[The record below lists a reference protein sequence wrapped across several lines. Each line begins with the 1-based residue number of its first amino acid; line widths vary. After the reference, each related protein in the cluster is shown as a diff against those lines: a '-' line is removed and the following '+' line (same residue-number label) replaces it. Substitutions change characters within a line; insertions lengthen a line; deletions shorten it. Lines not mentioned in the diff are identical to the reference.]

1 MAAIQNIE
9 SLPKS
14 RFFYSIS
21 FLLLA
26 AKSFVPCLDPC
37 RNSAHQIAAIF
48 VSSRWWGVSIQQI
61 RIKGSG
67 ALSTISPPLFCVKEA
82 LSQREIDTVEGIF
95 KYSFAILNLS
105 SREHL
110 TFNFGHLFL
119 SSASSGFNF
128 RGSVHNFNGYS
139 ITI

>member
-26 AKSFVPCLDPC
+26 AKSFVPCLDLC
-37 RNSAHQIAAIF
+37 RNSVHNIAAIF
-48 VSSRWWGVSIQQI
+48 VSPRWWSVSIQQV

-67 ALSTISPPLFCVKEA
+67 ASSAISPPLFCVKEA
-82 LSQREIDTVEGIF
+82 LSRREIDTVEGIF

-105 SREHL
+105 SREYL
-110 TFNFGHLFL
+110 TLDTFFSPQLGVQFSWN
-119 SSASSGFNF
+119 SA
-128 RGSVHNFNGYS
+128 
-139 ITI
+139 